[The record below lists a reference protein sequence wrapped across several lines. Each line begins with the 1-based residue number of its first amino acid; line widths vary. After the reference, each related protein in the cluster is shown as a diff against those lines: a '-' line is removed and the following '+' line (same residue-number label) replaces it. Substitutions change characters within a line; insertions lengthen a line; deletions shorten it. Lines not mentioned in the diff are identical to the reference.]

1 MGISVRQ
8 QGIFVAVEDT
18 YNTAETLVGG
28 DALQV
33 MNLQMKPA
41 ENLRMLEREIIRA
54 SLNPEQAVYGG
65 SLIGFSFDV
74 EVKGSGTAGTAPI
87 LGRVLQACGLAETV
101 VASTSVTYA
110 PDSDLSAHKS
120 VTIGY
125 REGANYRIAKGCRG
139 NVAMNFTAG
148 QYGKLTFTM
157 LGHISAESETAAP
170 TPTFESTIPPAFVG
184 ATFKIGTFAAPI
196 EALTVDLS
204 NTVAPATNPNNTDGF
219 GDIRI
224 TARNTQGT
232 VNPEVED
239 ISDKDY
245 VALFRAGTQQAIQTG
260 TIGGTAGNQWALS
273 IPKAYFRNVESGDR
287 DSLLVYSISFGAAES
302 SSLDDEISLAF
313 T

>member
-18 YNTAETLVGG
+18 YNTAETLVGA

-41 ENLRMLEREIIRA
+41 ENLRMIEREIIRA

-65 SLIGFSFDV
+65 SLIGFTFDA
-74 EVKGSGTAGTAPI
+74 ELKGSGTAGTAP
-87 LGRVLQACGLAETV
+87 LFGRLMQACGFSETV

-110 PDSDLSAHKS
+110 PESDLTAHKG

-125 REGANYRIAKGCRG
+125 REGGNYRIAKGCRG
-139 NVAMNFTAG
+139 NVSINLTTG
-148 QYGKLTFTM
+148 QYGKLSFTM
-157 LGHISAESETAAP
+157 LGHISSETAATAP
-170 TPTFESTIPPAFVG
+170 TPTFESTVPPAFVG

-196 EALTVDLS
+196 EALTVDMS
-204 NTVAPATNPNNTDGF
+204 NTIAPALNPNNSDGF

-232 VNPEVED
+232 VNPEVEL
-239 ISDKDY
+239 IGTKDY
-245 VALFRAGTQQAIQTG
+245 IALFRAGTQQAIQTG

-273 IPKAYFRNVESGDR
+273 LPKAYFRNVEPGDR

-302 SSLDDEISLAF
+302 SSLDDEISLVL